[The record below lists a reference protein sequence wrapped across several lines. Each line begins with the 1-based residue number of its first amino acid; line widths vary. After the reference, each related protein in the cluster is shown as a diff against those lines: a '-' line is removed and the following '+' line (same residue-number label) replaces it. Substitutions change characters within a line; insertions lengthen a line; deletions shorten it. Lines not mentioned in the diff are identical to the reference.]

1 MASKTKTTSPS
12 YTDFEPACELKDEE
26 GQQILIIHL
35 PDFKKEQLR
44 VQVNK
49 EGTLKVSG
57 ERTTTLDGNNKR
69 RFVKE
74 TKVPNGCA
82 INSIKARF
90 SNGCLQVIM
99 PKELTPQVTQQQPIP
114 RSQSPRKSEIT
125 DQNPRKS
132 EITDQNPRK
141 SEITDQNPRAEP
153 PEITKMEARIGY
165 DHPKG
170 NQMQGKKKI
179 VLGFGIG
186 VVTMLGIGA
195 FVAYKYGYTQS

>member
-1 MASKTKTTSPS
+1 MTSKTKTTTTSSPLH
-12 YTDFEPACELKDEE
+12 TDFDPVCDLKNEE
-26 GQQILIIHL
+26 GQQIFIIHL

-57 ERTTTLDGNNKR
+57 ERATTLDGKNKR

-74 TKVPNGCA
+74 TKVPNGCD
-82 INSIKARF
+82 INSIRAKF

-99 PKELTPQVTQQQPIP
+99 PTKVTPQGTQQQPTP
-114 RSQSPRKSEIT
+114 RSQSPQKSEIS
-125 DQNPRKS
+125 DQNPRVK
-132 EITDQNPRK
+132 
-141 SEITDQNPRAEP
+141 P
-153 PEITKMEARIGY
+153 PESSKMEARISF
-165 DHPKG
+165 DH
-170 NQMQGKKKI
+170 QIQGRKKF

-195 FVAYKYGYTQS
+195 FVAYKHGYTQS